1 MIVFIVSVDVGE
13 TSPLRVVPFPW
24 QVVLGDIRKISKQE
38 PVRHPASQEHP
49 PGFQLYFLGSAW
61 VPWWE
66 VMPHGITK
74 RFAFKFQS

>member
-1 MIVFIVSVDVGE
+1 MIVFIVLVDVGE

-38 PVRHPASQEHP
+38 PVRHAASREHP
-49 PGFQLYFLGSAW
+49 PGFLLYFLGSAW